1 MVGVVCRQTT
11 LTEEEAT
18 ERLAAHGGDPVA
30 VIKEFM
36 GQPQTAP
43 TPIAARNAHQT
54 IFREINQFVE
64 SVSAVR
70 LTAAEKKRP
79 N

>member
-18 ERLAAHGGDPVA
+18 ERLAAHCGDPVA

-43 TPIAARNAHQT
+43 APPARNAHQT

-70 LTAAEKKRP
+70 LTAAEKKAP